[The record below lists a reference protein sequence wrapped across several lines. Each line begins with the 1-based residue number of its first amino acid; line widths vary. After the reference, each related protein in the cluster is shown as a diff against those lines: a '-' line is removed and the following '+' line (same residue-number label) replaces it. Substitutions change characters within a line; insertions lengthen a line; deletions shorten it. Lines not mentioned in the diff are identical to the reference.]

1 MSLDLTFT
9 IINNIFTKKINAMLK
24 ENKSMEEI
32 ASILNIKKKDI
43 AKTIE
48 DDEITKKI
56 DSLLKVNKSIAE
68 ISSICE
74 IDKEDIIKIKK
85 KIIISH
91 IGKTPLIEIK
101 GLYHLSE
108 EQYYIYID
116 LHKQINCL
124 KRANIGELNASP
136 EPELKL

>member
-9 IINNIFTKKINAMLK
+9 IINDILIEKVDTLLK
-24 ENKSMEEI
+24 ENKSIDEI

-43 AKTIE
+43 EKAINDNKK
-48 DDEITKKI
+48 TKKI
-56 DSLLKVNKSIAE
+56 DSLLKENKSIDE
-68 ISSICE
+68 ISSLCE
-74 IDKEDIIKIKK
+74 IDKEDTMIIKK

-101 GLYHLSE
+101 ELYHLSE

-116 LHKQINCL
+116 LHKQIDCL

-136 EPELKL
+136 EPE